1 MKKIFVTFLLLLLCL
16 SLTGCWDRREIGNV
30 TIVMG
35 FAVDT
40 GDKEDEI
47 EITAQV
53 ANTSTISAASE
64 KGSGGGGGGNE
75 KPYLNL
81 TSSAKSVLPA
91 VRSSVTK
98 SGSKLYMSHN
108 YVILF
113 GQEVAEKGLGKYIDF
128 FLRDHELRLDM
139 NLLVARGR
147 GADILDADTGFQS
160 IPALHIHELVNAQ
173 EKISTGMTVSVL
185 DFVNRLAAG
194 RSAPLIPIIETR
206 EEGETQVLNMRGTA
220 VFSDDA
226 MIGELN
232 ERETRGLLWITNK
245 VEQAVLVIP
254 IGEDNVTVEVQRSS
268 GSMSAETDENGQVTM
283 VLRVDAR
290 GAIGSEQGQG
300 NYTTK
305 DGTNALL
312 AAFAGEIEGEIRAC
326 LEKSRRLQ
334 ADVFAFSDVIYRRHP
349 GLWDKMQG
357 EPFYNLP
364 VRIEVKTNLSSSG
377 RIGSP
382 VGAE

>member
-1 MKKIFVTFLLLLLCL
+1 MKKFLLSFLLILLCI

-30 TIVMG
+30 TIVLG
-35 FAVDT
+35 LAVDA
-40 GDKEDEI
+40 DEKEDQI
-47 EITAQV
+47 RMTAQV

-64 KGSGGGGGGNE
+64 KGSGGSGGNA

-81 TSSAKSVLPA
+81 SSSAKTVLPA

-113 GQEVAEKGLGKYIDF
+113 GQSLAERGLGNYMDF

-139 NLLVARGR
+139 NLLIARGQ

-160 IPALHIHELVNAQ
+160 IPALHVHDLINAQ
-173 EKISTGMTVSVL
+173 EQLSTGMTVSVL

-194 RSAPLIPIIETR
+194 RSAPLIPIIEALS
-206 EEGETQVLNMRGTA
+206 EGETQVLNMGGTA
-220 VFSDDA
+220 VFDGDR

-232 ERETRGLLWITNK
+232 EQETRGLLWITDLVK
-245 VEQAVLVIP
+245 QAVLVVP
-254 IGEDNVTVEVQRSS
+254 IEEDRVTIEVQRSS
-268 GSMSAETDENGQVTM
+268 GSISAEEDEDGNITM

-290 GAIGSEQGQG
+290 GAIGSERGHG

-305 DGTNALL
+305 DGTDTLL
-312 AAFAGEIEGEIRAC
+312 RAFAGEIEGDIRAC
-326 LEKSRRLQ
+326 LDKSRELS
-334 ADVFAFSDVIYRRHP
+334 ADVFGFSDKIYRHHP
-349 GLWDKMQG
+349 TRWQEMQG
-357 EPFYNLP
+357 EEFYNLP
-364 VRIEVKTNLSSSG
+364 VRIEVKTNLNSSG
-377 RIGSP
+377 RIGGP
-382 VGAE
+382 VDVE